1 MTLKARTLKESTKA
15 GNVDRDNKKTKYWV
29 LVALRYPGEEEEPGQ
44 ESEQLLQR
52 VEKNTRV

>member
-29 LVALRYPGEEEEPGQ
+29 LVALSYPRENEEPGQ
-44 ESEQLLQR
+44 ESEKLL
-52 VEKNTRV
+52 